1 MTQTITVNR
10 LPSRTWNWLRVNGAA
25 LDWDDSAPLLENFR
39 AGIDSVLGAGS
50 CHVLSIRREGG
61 CMMEKM

>member
-25 LDWDDSAPLLENFR
+25 LDWDDSAPLLESR
-39 AGIDSVLGAGS
+39 DYTLEPGETIPALR
-50 CHVLSIRREGG
+50 LSPASGEPGDDL
-61 CMMEKM
+61 